1 MPSNNLRATSMIGEV
16 HEPLATLHSRAL
28 GSKLVM
34 PSYMQIGLCPT
45 RGMRGNSERNKF
57 YCIVVCRA
65 SCKTRPIMRHYPTT
79 CYPHNDFCLFCMCVR
94 MYVCTYMYKYT
105 HACVHLFMHVCV
117 PARDEYLCAHMC
129 TSCIHVVL
137 VFACNSH
144 YKAFCAIMWTY
155 TVCICTR
162 ISIFTSMPTCMY
174 AGTYTCKC

>member
-1 MPSNNLRATSMIGEV
+1 MVYITSIPIIKPPIFRRRPIYTHQNGNINPTSHLPSNNLRATSMIGEV

-94 MYVCTYMYKYT
+94 MYVCTYFYKYT
-105 HACVHLFMHVCV
+105 HACVHLIIYACM
-117 PARDEYLCAHMC
+117 CAC
-129 TSCIHVVL
+129 T
-137 VFACNSH
+137 
-144 YKAFCAIMWTY
+144 
-155 TVCICTR
+155 
-162 ISIFTSMPTCMY
+162 
-174 AGTYTCKC
+174 